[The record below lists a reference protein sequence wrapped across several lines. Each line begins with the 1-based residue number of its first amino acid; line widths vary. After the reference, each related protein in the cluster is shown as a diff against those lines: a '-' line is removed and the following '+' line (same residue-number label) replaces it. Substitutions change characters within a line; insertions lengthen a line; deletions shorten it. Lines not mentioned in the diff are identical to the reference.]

1 MMLMT
6 MLYNFLDTA
15 FNSALG
21 PVDLEDIWKSL
32 RLMLEGMVGIF
43 VVMVLIFLVIF
54 ILSRTFDRKKDD
66 DTDKMDGRSHHLDG
80 GGLCQMVH
88 RYRKESG
95 ADGLFQRAGLHD
107 YRALWLGHL
116 GKYPGYFRP

>member
-6 MLYNFLDTA
+6 TLYNFLDTA
-15 FNSALG
+15 FQSALG
-21 PVDLEDIWKSL
+21 PVDLEDIWRSL

-66 DTDKMDGRSHHLDG
+66 DTKK
-80 GGLCQMVH
+80 
-88 RYRKESG
+88 KE
-95 ADGLFQRAGLHD
+95 
-107 YRALWLGHL
+107 
-116 GKYPGYFRP
+116 

>member
-15 FNSALG
+15 FNRALG

-66 DTDKMDGRSHHLDG
+66 DTDK
-80 GGLCQMVH
+80 
-88 RYRKESG
+88 KE
-95 ADGLFQRAGLHD
+95 
-107 YRALWLGHL
+107 
-116 GKYPGYFRP
+116 

>member
-32 RLMLEGMVGIF
+32 RLDAGGY
-43 VVMVLIFLVIF
+43 
-54 ILSRTFDRKKDD
+54 
-66 DTDKMDGRSHHLDG
+66 GWHLCG
-80 GGLCQMVH
+80 N
-88 RYRKESG
+88 G
-95 ADGLFQRAGLHD
+95 ADLSGNL
-107 YRALWLGHL
+107 
-116 GKYPGYFRP
+116 YFKQNL

>member
-21 PVDLEDIWKSL
+21 PVAVEDIWKSL
-32 RLMLEGMVGIF
+32 RLMLEGIF

-66 DTDKMDGRSHHLDG
+66 DTDK
-80 GGLCQMVH
+80 
-88 RYRKESG
+88 KE
-95 ADGLFQRAGLHD
+95 
-107 YRALWLGHL
+107 
-116 GKYPGYFRP
+116 

>member
-32 RLMLEGMVGIF
+32 RLMLEGMQEEAAERAERLGFQVGDKEGLFRQVERITALWCG
-43 VVMVLIFLVIF
+43 M
-54 ILSRTFDRKKDD
+54 LSKYGEITF
-66 DTDKMDGRSHHLDG
+66 T
-80 GGLCQMVH
+80 
-88 RYRKESG
+88 YEFAYG
-95 ADGLFQRAGLHD
+95 ADYVIRRNGKLPPPEFPQSQGLLFPTN
-107 YRALWLGHL
+107 
-116 GKYPGYFRP
+116 YPDFRYW

>member
-32 RLMLEGMVGIF
+32 RLML
-43 VVMVLIFLVIF
+43 
-54 ILSRTFDRKKDD
+54 D
-66 DTDKMDGRSHHLDG
+66 
-80 GGLCQMVH
+80 LCGN
-88 RYRKESG
+88 G
-95 ADGLFQRAGLHD
+95 ADLSGNL
-107 YRALWLGHL
+107 
-116 GKYPGYFRP
+116 YFKQNL

>member
-43 VVMVLIFLVIF
+43 VVMVVIF

-66 DTDKMDGRSHHLDG
+66 DTDK
-80 GGLCQMVH
+80 
-88 RYRKESG
+88 KE
-95 ADGLFQRAGLHD
+95 
-107 YRALWLGHL
+107 
-116 GKYPGYFRP
+116 

>member
-21 PVDLEDIWKSL
+21 PADLEDIWKSL

-66 DTDKMDGRSHHLDG
+66 DTDK
-80 GGLCQMVH
+80 
-88 RYRKESG
+88 KE
-95 ADGLFQRAGLHD
+95 
-107 YRALWLGHL
+107 
-116 GKYPGYFRP
+116 

>member
-54 ILSRTFDRKKDD
+54 ILSRTFDLKKHD
-66 DTDKMDGRSHHLDG
+66 DTDK
-80 GGLCQMVH
+80 
-88 RYRKESG
+88 KE
-95 ADGLFQRAGLHD
+95 
-107 YRALWLGHL
+107 
-116 GKYPGYFRP
+116 

>member
-1 MMLMT
+1 MTLMT
-6 MLYNFLDTA
+6 TLYNFLDTA

-54 ILSRTFDRKKDD
+54 ILSRAFDRKKDD
-66 DTDKMDGRSHHLDG
+66 DTDK
-80 GGLCQMVH
+80 
-88 RYRKESG
+88 KE
-95 ADGLFQRAGLHD
+95 
-107 YRALWLGHL
+107 
-116 GKYPGYFRP
+116 

>member
-15 FNSALG
+15 FSSALG

-66 DTDKMDGRSHHLDG
+66 DTDK
-80 GGLCQMVH
+80 
-88 RYRKESG
+88 KE
-95 ADGLFQRAGLHD
+95 
-107 YRALWLGHL
+107 
-116 GKYPGYFRP
+116 

>member
-21 PVDLEDIWKSL
+21 PVDLEDIWKS
-32 RLMLEGMVGIF
+32 LMLEGMVGIF

-66 DTDKMDGRSHHLDG
+66 DTDK
-80 GGLCQMVH
+80 
-88 RYRKESG
+88 KE
-95 ADGLFQRAGLHD
+95 
-107 YRALWLGHL
+107 
-116 GKYPGYFRP
+116 

>member
-32 RLMLEGMVGIF
+32 RLMLEGMVGIL
-43 VVMVLIFLVIF
+43 VVMALIFLVIF
-54 ILSRTFDRKKDD
+54 IVSRTFDRKKDD
-66 DTDKMDGRSHHLDG
+66 DTDK
-80 GGLCQMVH
+80 
-88 RYRKESG
+88 KE
-95 ADGLFQRAGLHD
+95 
-107 YRALWLGHL
+107 
-116 GKYPGYFRP
+116 

>member
-21 PVDLEDIWKSL
+21 PVDVEDIWKSL

-43 VVMVLIFLVIF
+43 VVMALIFLVIF

-66 DTDKMDGRSHHLDG
+66 DTDK
-80 GGLCQMVH
+80 
-88 RYRKESG
+88 KE
-95 ADGLFQRAGLHD
+95 
-107 YRALWLGHL
+107 
-116 GKYPGYFRP
+116 

>member
-15 FNSALG
+15 FNSALV

-66 DTDKMDGRSHHLDG
+66 DTDK
-80 GGLCQMVH
+80 
-88 RYRKESG
+88 KE
-95 ADGLFQRAGLHD
+95 
-107 YRALWLGHL
+107 
-116 GKYPGYFRP
+116 

>member
-43 VVMVLIFLVIF
+43 VVMVLILLVFF

-66 DTDKMDGRSHHLDG
+66 DTDK
-80 GGLCQMVH
+80 
-88 RYRKESG
+88 KE
-95 ADGLFQRAGLHD
+95 
-107 YRALWLGHL
+107 
-116 GKYPGYFRP
+116 

>member
-21 PVDLEDIWKSL
+21 TVDLEDIWKSL

-66 DTDKMDGRSHHLDG
+66 DTDK
-80 GGLCQMVH
+80 
-88 RYRKESG
+88 KE
-95 ADGLFQRAGLHD
+95 
-107 YRALWLGHL
+107 
-116 GKYPGYFRP
+116 

>member
-21 PVDLEDIWKSL
+21 LVDLEDIWKSL

-66 DTDKMDGRSHHLDG
+66 DTDK
-80 GGLCQMVH
+80 
-88 RYRKESG
+88 KE
-95 ADGLFQRAGLHD
+95 
-107 YRALWLGHL
+107 
-116 GKYPGYFRP
+116 

>member
-1 MMLMT
+1 

-43 VVMVLIFLVIF
+43 VVMALIFLVIF

-66 DTDKMDGRSHHLDG
+66 DTDK
-80 GGLCQMVH
+80 
-88 RYRKESG
+88 KE
-95 ADGLFQRAGLHD
+95 
-107 YRALWLGHL
+107 
-116 GKYPGYFRP
+116 

>member
-15 FNSALG
+15 FNSSLG

-66 DTDKMDGRSHHLDG
+66 DTDK
-80 GGLCQMVH
+80 
-88 RYRKESG
+88 KE
-95 ADGLFQRAGLHD
+95 
-107 YRALWLGHL
+107 
-116 GKYPGYFRP
+116 

>member
-43 VVMVLIFLVIF
+43 VVMALIFLVIF
-54 ILSRTFDRKKDD
+54 LLSRTFDRKKDD
-66 DTDKMDGRSHHLDG
+66 DTDK
-80 GGLCQMVH
+80 
-88 RYRKESG
+88 KE
-95 ADGLFQRAGLHD
+95 
-107 YRALWLGHL
+107 
-116 GKYPGYFRP
+116 

>member
-21 PVDLEDIWKSL
+21 QVDLEDIWKSL

-66 DTDKMDGRSHHLDG
+66 DTDK
-80 GGLCQMVH
+80 
-88 RYRKESG
+88 KE
-95 ADGLFQRAGLHD
+95 
-107 YRALWLGHL
+107 
-116 GKYPGYFRP
+116 

>member
-6 MLYNFLDTA
+6 MLYNFLDTT

-43 VVMVLIFLVIF
+43 VVMALIFLAIF
-54 ILSRTFDRKKDD
+54 LLSRTFDRKKDD
-66 DTDKMDGRSHHLDG
+66 DTDK
-80 GGLCQMVH
+80 
-88 RYRKESG
+88 KE
-95 ADGLFQRAGLHD
+95 
-107 YRALWLGHL
+107 
-116 GKYPGYFRP
+116 

>member
-21 PVDLEDIWKSL
+21 PVVLEDIWKSL

-66 DTDKMDGRSHHLDG
+66 DTDK
-80 GGLCQMVH
+80 
-88 RYRKESG
+88 KE
-95 ADGLFQRAGLHD
+95 
-107 YRALWLGHL
+107 
-116 GKYPGYFRP
+116 

>member
-43 VVMVLIFLVIF
+43 VVIF

-66 DTDKMDGRSHHLDG
+66 DTDK
-80 GGLCQMVH
+80 
-88 RYRKESG
+88 KE
-95 ADGLFQRAGLHD
+95 
-107 YRALWLGHL
+107 
-116 GKYPGYFRP
+116 